1 MTVLRRPFD
10 RFSELFTERNGVG
23 MADEMQSGNQGS
35 SDGPSGL
42 DRRQFVKRGTLLS
55 GAVGA
60 AWAAPTVFDSFASPA
75 AAATIPSGTVLIDE
89 SNPGTSLVEIPANRQ
104 VAFELVGGGGGGG
117 GFYSF
122 CGGSGTKVTGTL
134 AAQAS
139 AYTLTYTVASG
150 GGGGQAYINGSSGY
164 LGGTGGSG
172 LRPGGAGGRTNAG
185 GPGAG
190 GGGGGATAIYV
201 GSPAAPT
208 APYVIAPGGGGTGG
222 GGNRGASYT
231 GGKHPASAS
240 GPLDQPGGSGLTGG
254 EGTADGGDG
263 GPVSGTA
270 AGGSGGNGNDGTNG
284 TIAGGGPGGAGTGGG
299 GGGGGGGWVGGGEA
313 DILGFPGASG
323 GSGSA
328 TRLGTFTVAPTATAA
343 DNSSPNNT
351 TVVGTG
357 PVTAAPAAGEATT
370 NPVVRAATATS
381 NSRWS
386 DRPGFAAPRSRFPPS
401 SYKSRRHQ
409 RLSFTLTRAAHP
421 ACRGRSPA

>member
-1 MTVLRRPFD
+1 
-10 RFSELFTERNGVG
+10 

-104 VAFELVGGGGGGG
+104 VAFELVGCGGGGG

-172 LRPGGAGGRTNAG
+172 LRPGGAG
-185 GPGAG
+185 
-190 GGGGGATAIYV
+190 
-201 GSPAAPT
+201 
-208 APYVIAPGGGGTGG
+208 
-222 GGNRGASYT
+222 
-231 GGKHPASAS
+231 
-240 GPLDQPGGSGLTGG
+240 
-254 EGTADGGDG
+254 
-263 GPVSGTA
+263 
-270 AGGSGGNGNDGTNG
+270 
-284 TIAGGGPGGAGTGGG
+284 
-299 GGGGGGGWVGGGEA
+299 
-313 DILGFPGASG
+313 
-323 GSGSA
+323 
-328 TRLGTFTVAPTATAA
+328 
-343 DNSSPNNT
+343 
-351 TVVGTG
+351 
-357 PVTAAPAAGEATT
+357 
-370 NPVVRAATATS
+370 VRAMATV
-381 NSRWS
+381 
-386 DRPGFAAPRSRFPPS
+386 
-401 SYKSRRHQ
+401 
-409 RLSFTLTRAAHP
+409 
-421 ACRGRSPA
+421 